1 VTEGAWPDVV
11 VVAPATCNTVGKLV
25 WGITDNFPLLV
36 IRAAKRTTRV
46 IVVPS
51 MNTEMW
57 HDPQLQRNVDL
68 LNATEKYRVVC
79 PRRGEMLGGSV
90 GFGAQA
96 SLADVVTETYRA
108 LGIVDDE
115 ASETL
120 GGFRAPSAQE
130 PLPGDEAAPQ
140 ILLVDEDRELR
151 QQIVR
156 ALSRAYP
163 GFRVQEFDS
172 ASEALAWDQPLDL
185 LVTELG
191 FVDGAQGPDLIE
203 SMRRRGDQRLQVIA
217 MSRHDRRTAG
227 AEVLASRD
235 VLFQQKPLNVP
246 FLAGMIGGCLDAS
259 RRETVPLTRRRL
271 RAAETLVHEGDHSS
285 EIYVLESGRLRV
297 VKEHEGREV
306 TLVQLQSPAIVGEMS
321 LFADR
326 TRYATIVAEVDSEL
340 VEIDLDDVLDYLDRQ
355 PAWLR
360 ALIQSLVE
368 HLRRID
374 ERVLMGER

>member
-1 VTEGAWPDVV
+1 MKEAAWSDVV

-36 IRAAKRTTRV
+36 IRAATRTTRV

-68 LNATEKYRVVC
+68 LNATQKYRVVC

-96 SLADVVTETYRA
+96 SLADVITETYRA
-108 LGIVDDE
+108 LGIVDHAAGE
-115 ASETL
+115 VLAGSPAS
-120 GGFRAPSAQE
+120 RAEE
-130 PLPGDEAAPQ
+130 PLSGNEDAPQ
-140 ILLVDEDRELR
+140 ILLVDGDRELR
-151 QQIVR
+151 RLIVR
-156 ALSRAYP
+156 ALFRAYP
-163 GFRVQEFDS
+163 EFRVQEFDS

-185 LVTELG
+185 LVTELD
-191 FVDGAQGPDLIE
+191 FPHGAQGPELIE
-203 SMRRRGDQRLQVIA
+203 SLRRRRDQRLQVIA
-217 MSRHDRRTAG
+217 VSRRDRRTAG
-227 AEVLASRD
+227 AEALASRD

-246 FLAGMIGGCLDAS
+246 FVAGMIGGCLDAS

-271 RAAETLVHEGDHSS
+271 KAAETLFQEGDHSS

-297 VKEHEGREV
+297 VKERAGREV
-306 TLVQLQSPAIVGEMS
+306 TLVHVQSPAIVGEMS
-321 LFADR
+321 LFAEQ
-326 TRYATIVAEVDSEL
+326 TRHATIVAEVDSEL
-340 VEIDLDDVLDYLDRQ
+340 VEIDLNDLLDYLDRQ

-360 ALIQSLVE
+360 ALIRSLVE
-368 HLRRID
+368 HVRRTD
-374 ERVLMGER
+374 ERVLAGER